1 MPLYTLT
8 SHTNANAVRGSTLK
22 DVERFRNGSVH
33 ELLAKSKFKRD
44 SYEISNEQYEQNDKT
59 INLTN
64 FEAETNPS
72 DVEKSK
78 NLDKQN
84 FKGETDNNIEV
95 AILDETKDSRR
106 NWKCLITVILTLN
119 ILIHMFVFIVTNA
132 CKVPL
137 DIAYIITIVVHGIV
151 YVGSIKLLFFVWINF
166 YTCSVEDMFN
176 NSDEC
181 DTLEKVNDLSNVHQ
195 HNDDMSIKVQEFR
208 SRYAKYAYYNCTR
221 VVCECHD
228 YKPGYKR
235 DRRDRE
241 PSRVPVKMLKRLSRE
256 SRKLQNYV
264 WSRVRRNT
272 PKSSKLHRL
281 SIRYTIKRKK
291 KHKIGV
297 RFVQNMRRKPT
308 RVRKGCFLNKSGYKR
323 YSSTNIH
330 EKMGLNKYLKL
341 FSYNFPV
348 TEVP

>member
-106 NWKCLITVILTLN
+106 NWKCLITVFLGNPENYRTMYGAVYVE
-119 ILIHMFVFIVTNA
+119 IHQSRQNFIVL
-132 CKVPL
+132 VL
-137 DIAYIITIVVHGIV
+137 DI
-151 YVGSIKLLFFVWINF
+151 L
-166 YTCSVEDMFN
+166 
-176 NSDEC
+176 
-181 DTLEKVNDLSNVHQ
+181 
-195 HNDDMSIKVQEFR
+195 
-208 SRYAKYAYYNCTR
+208 
-221 VVCECHD
+221 
-228 YKPGYKR
+228 
-235 DRRDRE
+235 
-241 PSRVPVKMLKRLSRE
+241 
-256 SRKLQNYV
+256 
-264 WSRVRRNT
+264 
-272 PKSSKLHRL
+272 
-281 SIRYTIKRKK
+281 
-291 KHKIGV
+291 
-297 RFVQNMRRKPT
+297 
-308 RVRKGCFLNKSGYKR
+308 
-323 YSSTNIH
+323 
-330 EKMGLNKYLKL
+330 
-341 FSYNFPV
+341 
-348 TEVP
+348 